1 MKKIFILYGALIV
14 IVLGLII
21 WRVSAS
27 NISLPF
33 VTQSHAQVNGQE
45 LRLIVAKDEK
55 SRMNGL
61 SGRRS
66 LNENT
71 GMLFVFDKKDT
82 YGFWMKNMN
91 FPIDIIFLDGNKVVD
106 IKKNVP
112 EPKSENAELPVY
124 RPKKPANYVLEVNT
138 GVADKLKITEGST
151 ITFENID

>member
-1 MKKIFILYGALIV
+1 MKKIFILYGALVV
-14 IVLGLII
+14 IVLALII

-27 NISLPF
+27 NFSLPF
-33 VTQSHAQVNGQE
+33 ISQSQAQINGQE
-45 LRLIVAKDEK
+45 LRLMVVKDEK
-55 SRMNGL
+55 SRMKGL

-82 YGFWMKNMN
+82 YGFWMKNMK
-91 FPIDIIFLDGNKVVD
+91 FPIDIIYLDGNKVVD

-112 EPKSENAELPVY
+112 EPKSENADLPIY
-124 RPKKPANYVLEVNT
+124 TPDQPANHVLEVNA